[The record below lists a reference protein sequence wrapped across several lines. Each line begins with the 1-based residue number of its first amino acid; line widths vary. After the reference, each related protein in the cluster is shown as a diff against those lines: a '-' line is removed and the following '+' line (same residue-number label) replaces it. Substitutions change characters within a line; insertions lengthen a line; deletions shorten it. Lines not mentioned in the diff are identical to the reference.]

1 MGFFTKD
8 EEAKARRTQEREEQQ
23 KKENAVPPPYVHT
36 PTHAMK
42 DSLLS
47 VPGAYKGT
55 DAQRLKRA
63 HKQRL
68 EKETSALAAGSDTNV
83 TNIPAKYWQGQPL
96 PAQFK
101 APTPASLRELALS
114 QPSLK
119 GKKIELPIAPTAHKQ
134 SRTPTDEGK
143 SSLFKLGAKHLS
155 LTLNRT
161 CIRPQQEG
169 HGKAFLCAG

>member
-1 MGFFTKD
+1 MGLFTKD

-36 PTHAMK
+36 PTHALK

-47 VPGAYKGT
+47 VPYAYKGT
-55 DAQRLKRA
+55 DSQRLKKA
-63 HKQRL
+63 HKERL

-114 QPSLK
+114 KPSLK
-119 GKKIELPIAPTAHKQ
+119 GKNIELPVASAVQKQ
-134 SRTPTDEGK
+134 SRSPTDEGK
-143 SSLFKLGAKHLS
+143 SNLYIPDAWHPSFTQS
-155 LTLNRT
+155 RI
-161 CIRPQQEG
+161 CIWPQPEQ
-169 HGKAFLCAG
+169 HGKAFS